1 LVLSLGAILF
11 STMAFWDYDDLS
23 NRICSAIIS
32 KNIIAVPFGIIC
44 SIYLKYIE
52 KDIY

>member
-1 LVLSLGAILF
+1 M
-11 STMAFWDYDDLS
+11 MAFWDYDDLS
-23 NRICSAIIS
+23 NRTCSGIIS
-32 KNIIAVPFGIIC
+32 KNIIAVPFGIIY